1 MLYRDASQKEIK
13 KAYYQLAKKYHPDS
27 NKNDPNASKK
37 FQEVSEAYE
46 ILGDEDK
53 RQQYDTYGS
62 AGGLV
67 LTLDTCWRITF
78 SGDSMGGMG
87 GQGGFRGNIDPEELF
102 RSQVTCFFETM
113 CFDLQSRTIF
123 GDRSGGNPFAGGIN
137 FGHVR

>member
-1 MLYRDASQKEIK
+1 M
-13 KAYYQLAKKYHPDS
+13 
-27 NKNDPNASKK
+27 K
-37 FQEVSEAYE
+37 FSETRISDNNTTHMGLPEVWFSH
-46 ILGDEDK
+46 
-53 RQQYDTYGS
+53 
-62 AGGLV
+62 
-67 LTLDTCWRITF
+67 LTLVARSTF